1 MLARLVIGGV
11 NGGELRQEPIDVPLS
26 GHPLLVHHDHLRDE
40 RRNADGH
47 RVGDAEGS
55 VVLRMTG
62 GYDGSVARSEWEV
75 VDGSGTGALAGM
87 RGAGISEATSDG
99 TPVYR
104 LDYDLR

>member
-1 MLARLVIGGV
+1 
-11 NGGELRQEPIDVPLS
+11 
-26 GHPLLVHHDHLRDE
+26 
-40 RRNADGH
+40 
-47 RVGDAEGS
+47 
-55 VVLRMTG
+55 MTG
-62 GYDGSVARSEWEV
+62 GYDGTVARSEWEV